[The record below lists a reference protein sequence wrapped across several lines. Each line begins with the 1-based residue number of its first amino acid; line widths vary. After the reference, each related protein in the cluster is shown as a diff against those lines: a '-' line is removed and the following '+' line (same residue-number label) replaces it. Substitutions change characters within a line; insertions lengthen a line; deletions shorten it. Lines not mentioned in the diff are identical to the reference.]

1 MPGGEGAS
9 SHWHVRTARCG
20 AGQAPGCQASP
31 ICAHADQVPGCQASP
46 ICAHAHQ
53 VPGCQASPIC
63 AHADQA
69 PDCQASPICAH
80 ADHAPGCQALPACT
94 LRCPISRGRHAVDGD
109 KGGAAGGVG
118 SGRATSMGAAGL
130 LATRTQAVGRP
141 GWCSHVSQQLR
152 LTEQQG
158 PPDRRA
164 DQPLHTPVAPRSRV
178 QQLRRC
184 PAVARR
190 PTVPLAA
197 RRRRPGRAT
206 GGRRTGGPTNSA
218 ARRPSPRSP
227 SNRCRRI
234 GRAPPSSSLSLSTN
248 SSARRPSPLRALGDN
263 GAGDVGA
270 CSQCDQ
276 LALRYALG
284 LVACRGSARE

>member
-1 MPGGEGAS
+1 
-9 SHWHVRTARCG
+9 
-20 AGQAPGCQASP
+20 
-31 ICAHADQVPGCQASP
+31 
-46 ICAHAHQ
+46 
-53 VPGCQASPIC
+53 
-63 AHADQA
+63 
-69 PDCQASPICAH
+69 
-80 ADHAPGCQALPACT
+80 
-94 LRCPISRGRHAVDGD
+94 
-109 KGGAAGGVG
+109 
-118 SGRATSMGAAGL
+118 MGAAGL

-141 GWCSHVSQQLR
+141 GWCSRVGQQIR

-206 GGRRTGGPTNSA
+206 GGRRTGGPINSA

-248 SSARRPSPLRALGDN
+248 SSARRGLLARVFAIDITCCRKCGGRSASCGGG
-263 GAGDVGA
+263 GAGGLGMTCSLPEVARCRRAGHRAGA
-270 CSQCDQ
+270 GEEAEVEPTVTSERSPCDRWKFDFG
-276 LALRYALG
+276 ADTAN
-284 LVACRGSARE
+284 AGSR

>member
-1 MPGGEGAS
+1 MNGGEGAS
-9 SHWHVRTARCG
+9 SHWHVRTARMLIRPP
-20 AGQAPGCQASP
+20 AVKLRLYARMLIRPPAVKLRLYARMLIRPLAVKYSP
-31 ICAHADQVPGCQASP
+31 YAHMLITHPAVKLSR
-46 ICAHAHQ
+46 HARI
-53 VPGCQASPIC
+53 VA
-63 AHADQA
+63 
-69 PDCQASPICAH
+69 
-80 ADHAPGCQALPACT
+80 
-94 LRCPISRGRHAVDGD
+94 RYREGRHAVDGD
-109 KGGAAGGVG
+109 EGGATGGVG
-118 SGRATSMGAAGL
+118 SGRATAMGAAGL

-141 GWCSHVSQQLR
+141 GWCSRVSQQLR

>member
-1 MPGGEGAS
+1 MLIRPPA
-9 SHWHVRTARCG
+9 VKLRLYARMLIRPL
-20 AGQAPGCQASP
+20 AVKLRLY
-31 ICAHADQVPGCQASP
+31 AHMLITHPAVKLSR
-46 ICAHAHQ
+46 HARI
-53 VPGCQASPIC
+53 A
-63 AHADQA
+63 A
-69 PDCQASPICAH
+69 
-80 ADHAPGCQALPACT
+80 
-94 LRCPISRGRHAVDGD
+94 RYREGRHAVDGD

-141 GWCSHVSQQLR
+141 GWCSRVSQQLR

-227 SNRCRRI
+227 STNAGPRRKSSRDAMKAFQGDRVCVHRKVRDDAA
-234 GRAPPSSSLSLSTN
+234 GR
-248 SSARRPSPLRALGDN
+248 RD
-263 GAGDVGA
+263 
-270 CSQCDQ
+270 
-276 LALRYALG
+276 
-284 LVACRGSARE
+284 